1 MSLVRQNGLGI
12 VLVLLLAGVAQGQKS
27 TVKTNS
33 VTQKKASAGAGKTEG
48 STGPVL
54 RRSNR
59 MEFDGRLIKG
69 ERAAGAV
76 YLFNR
81 VPRKLPPLL
90 KLERDELDRI
100 VWPVLKRPADKP
112 KVANAAPAKSVKK
125 ASKSNLKQDS
135 KKAKRTQQRS
145 WKRNKK
151 KSWKGKRR

>member
-1 MSLVRQNGLGI
+1 MSLMKMNWITVVGLMTMG
-12 VLVLLLAGVAQGQKS
+12 GVAHAQKS
-27 TVKTNS
+27 TVTTNA
-33 VTQKKASAGAGKTEG
+33 VTQKKSSSDGAA
-48 STGPVL
+48 GPVL

-112 KVANAAPAKSVKK
+112 K
-125 ASKSNLKQDS
+125 ASKIAADKGLRKAAETKIKQGET
-135 KKAKRTQQRS
+135 KAKKLPQRS
-145 WKRNKK
+145 WKRSKK
-151 KSWKGKRR
+151 KKWKAKRR